1 MFGRIESINEKG
13 EKVFSYTLDYMTL
26 CYVQKEI
33 NFIES
38 NLHNDW
44 IFNKYKELRE
54 LGLETYRNDSQIIEY
69 RDKIKELASITK
81 GLLY

>member
-26 CYVQKEI
+26 DYVQKEI
-33 NFIES
+33 NFIEN
-38 NLHNDW
+38 NLHHDW
-44 IFNKYKELRE
+44 INSKYKELRK
-54 LGLETYRNDSQIIEY
+54 LGVEIYKNDSQVIEY
-69 RDKIKELASITK
+69 RDKIEELASIIK